1 MKSALIVLLFSV
13 LRLGV
18 PLVTMLIIGE
28 AVRRHGHRIHKVR
41 GA

>member
-1 MKSALIVLLFSV
+1 MKSALIVTCLTL

-18 PLVTMLIIGE
+18 PLVTMLMIGE
-28 AVRRHGHRIHKVR
+28 AVRRHGQKTHRVG